1 MKVEVETKSIQVIE
15 QKEDVM
21 VLQGSGN
28 IENYEK
34 GIILTWKIPKEQLEF
49 KMTILEDKILLK
61 KQNQN
66 MIFELG
72 KKTKS
77 SMQTPYGNILMDIVT
92 NHIEIIKQ
100 EENIRK
106 ILLEY
111 DIIMEETTRY
121 QNKIEIVIK

>member
-1 MKVEVETKSIQVIE
+1 MNVNVEVKSIQVIDE
-15 QKEDVM
+15 KEDIM
-21 VLQGSGN
+21 VLQGSGS
-28 IENYEK
+28 IEDYEK
-34 GIILTWKIPKEQLEF
+34 GTILTWKIPKEKLEF

-72 KKTKS
+72 KTTKS
-77 SMQTPYGNILMDIVT
+77 SMQTPYGNIIMDIIT
-92 NHIEIIKQ
+92 NHIEVVKQ
-100 EENIRK
+100 EQTIQK

-111 DIIMEETTRY
+111 DISMEEKIKY